1 MSLYNL
7 NTFIVQTTDKLD
19 FHTTLNMLFA
29 VHLKHSSFWSFAH
42 VKVMSND
49 LVQTM

>member
-1 MSLYNL
+1 MSFYNL
-7 NTFIVQTTDKLD
+7 NTFIVPTTDKLD
-19 FHTTLNMLFA
+19 YHSTLNILFVA
-29 VHLKHSSFWSFAH
+29 HLKHSSFWSFAH